1 MITRELSRRWCGDCY
16 SGDAMG
22 CRCNERK
29 QAIVRGVSAAV
40 RGDAKGAAQSAAYVS
55 RTLIEDARSGAL
67 RTAAAER
74 LASLRA
80 SLKRS

>member
-1 MITRELSRRWCGDCY
+1 
-16 SGDAMG
+16 MG

-29 QAIVRGVSAAV
+29 QAIMRGVSAAV
-40 RGDAKGAAQSAAYVS
+40 RGDAKGAVQSAAYVS